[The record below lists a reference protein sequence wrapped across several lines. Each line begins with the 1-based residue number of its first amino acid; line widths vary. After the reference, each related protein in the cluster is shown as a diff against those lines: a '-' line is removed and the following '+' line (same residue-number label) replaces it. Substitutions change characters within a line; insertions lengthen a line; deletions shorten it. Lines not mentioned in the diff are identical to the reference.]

1 MSQFCLL
8 VLSSAGPYLERGR
21 DHRIWKGGGSMG
33 GQSIGE
39 GRENCADSASVL
51 ADMMV
56 FVDRQVVFAGVT

>member
-1 MSQFCLL
+1 
-8 VLSSAGPYLERGR
+8 
-21 DHRIWKGGGSMG
+21 MG

-51 ADMMV
+51 ADMMI